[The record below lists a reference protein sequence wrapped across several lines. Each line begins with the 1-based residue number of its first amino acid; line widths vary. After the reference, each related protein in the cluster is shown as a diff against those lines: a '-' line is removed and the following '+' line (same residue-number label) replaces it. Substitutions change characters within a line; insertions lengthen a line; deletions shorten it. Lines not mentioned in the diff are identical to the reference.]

1 MVNVLNGAEVAQF
14 GRALDST
21 ATVVEGEAEDRVV
34 AGSSPALGTT
44 INLNFGYSLQ
54 EDLRITMFQISPL
67 FVVLVIVNS
76 VSLMFFGV
84 DKLKSKRRGW
94 RIPESRLLLVAF
106 FGPFGAYAG
115 MLLFRHKTRKVKFL
129 MAPIFLIIQ
138 VYLIVHFNLI

>member
-1 MVNVLNGAEVAQF
+1 MLNGAEVAQF

-21 ATVVEGEAEDRVV
+21 AAVVEGEAEDRVV

-44 INLNFGYSLQ
+44 INLNFGDLLQ
-54 EDLRITMFQISPL
+54 EVLRITMFQTSTLLI
-67 FVVLVIVNS
+67 VLVILNTF
-76 VSLMFFGV
+76 SLVFFGV

-94 RIPESRLLLVAF
+94 RIPESKLLLAAF

-129 MAPIFLIIQ
+129 LVPIFLFIHLC
-138 VYLIVHFNLI
+138 LIVYFRIL